1 MQAIARIAPF
11 RLQPCFRHLVVLPV
25 FVWLARPACAGS
37 TPVLISDSYPQ
48 AQLSNCASPQLA
60 DALAL
65 EAWLG
70 RWPTRYSDFQAP
82 SPATASLK

>member
-1 MQAIARIAPF
+1 M
-11 RLQPCFRHLVVLPV
+11 
-25 FVWLARPACAGS
+25 
-37 TPVLISDSYPQ
+37 LISDSYPQ